1 MAVAEPG
8 PEETRVRD
16 IATSRVDQI
25 GGTIAALSDI
35 VRTFGHI
42 ERRHMEIV
50 ADVFNLTVAEIRG
63 VVSFYSDLRTEPV
76 GRRHIRICQAEA
88 CQAVG
93 GRELTAGTVA
103 KLGIDLGET
112 AADGSVS
119 LEAVYCLGLCTS
131 GPSATVDGRAVP
143 FATVEVLTGSLQPG
157 SARGNPSQE
166 KSLQPGSAR
175 GNPSHENSPQPGS
188 ARVSLAEDGSAR
200 GIPSHEK

>member
-1 MAVAEPG
+1 MAVVEPG
-8 PEETRVRD
+8 LEETRVRD
-16 IATSRVDQI
+16 IATSRLDHI

-63 VVSFYSDLRTEPV
+63 IVSFYSDLRTEPA

-88 CQAVG
+88 CQSVG
-93 GRELTAGTVA
+93 GRELTAATA
-103 KLGIDLGET
+103 SRLGIHLGET

-143 FATVEVLTGSLQPG
+143 YATVEALVG
-157 SARGNPSQE
+157 
-166 KSLQPGSAR
+166 
-175 GNPSHENSPQPGS
+175 SPQPGS
-188 ARVSLAEDGSAR
+188 ARGHPSHEKSPQPGSAR
-200 GIPSHEK
+200 GHPSHEKSPQPGSARGHPSQKE

>member
-1 MAVAEPG
+1 MATVESG
-8 PEETRVRD
+8 SEERRVRD
-16 IATSRVDQI
+16 IATSRLAHI

-63 VVSFYSDLRTEPV
+63 IVSFYSDLRTAPV
-76 GRRHIRICQAEA
+76 GKRHIRICQAEA
-88 CQAVG
+88 CQSVG
-93 GRELTAGTVA
+93 GRELTAATA
-103 KLGIDLGET
+103 SRLGINLGET

-131 GPSATVDGRAVP
+131 GPSATVDGRAIP

-157 SARGNPSQE
+157 SAR
-166 KSLQPGSAR
+166 
-175 GNPSHENSPQPGS
+175 
-188 ARVSLAEDGSAR
+188 VSLAEDGSAR
-200 GIPSHEK
+200 GNPSQER

>member
-1 MAVAEPG
+1 MATVESG
-8 PEETRVRD
+8 SEERRVRD
-16 IATSRVDQI
+16 IATSRLAHI

-63 VVSFYSDLRTEPV
+63 IVSFYSDLRTAPV
-76 GRRHIRICQAEA
+76 GKRHIRICQAEA

-93 GRELTAGTVA
+93 GRELTAATA
-103 KLGIDLGET
+103 SRLGINLGET

-131 GPSATVDGRAVP
+131 GPQRHRGRSRGPLCHGRGVDREP
-143 FATVEVLTGSLQPG
+143 
-157 SARGNPSQE
+157 SAREREGVPRRRWE
-166 KSLQPGSAR
+166 REG
-175 GNPSHENSPQPGS
+175 
-188 ARVSLAEDGSAR
+188 
-200 GIPSHEK
+200 

>member
-1 MAVAEPG
+1 MTAAEPG
-8 PEETRVRD
+8 SEETRVRD
-16 IATSRVDQI
+16 IATSRIDQI

-35 VRTFGHI
+35 VRAFGCI

-63 VVSFYSDLRTEPV
+63 IVSFYSDLRTTPA

-88 CQAVG
+88 CQSVG
-93 GRELTAGTVA
+93 GRELTAATA
-103 KLGIDLGET
+103 ARLGINLGET

-131 GPSATVDGRAVP
+131 GPSATVDGRAVAY
-143 FATVEVLTGSLQPG
+143 ATVEALIESP
-157 SARGNPSQE
+157 
-166 KSLQPGSAR
+166 QPGSAR

-188 ARVSLAEDGSAR
+188 ARGNPSHENSPQPGSAR
-200 GIPSHEK
+200 G

>member
-8 PEETRVRD
+8 LEEIRVRD
-16 IATSRVDQI
+16 ITTSRVDHI

-63 VVSFYSDLRTEPV
+63 IVSFYSDLRTEPA

-93 GRELTAGTVA
+93 GRELTFATKE
-103 KLGIDLGET
+103 KLGISLGET
-112 AADGSVS
+112 AEDGSVS
-119 LEAVYCLGLCTS
+119 LEAVYCLGLCAS
-131 GPSATVDGRAVP
+131 GPSATVNGRAVP
-143 FATVEVLTGSLQPG
+143 YATVEALT
-157 SARGNPSQE
+157 E
-166 KSLQPGSAR
+166 
-175 GNPSHENSPQPGS
+175 
-188 ARVSLAEDGSAR
+188 
-200 GIPSHEK
+200 

>member
-1 MAVAEPG
+1 MTAAEPA
-8 PEETRVRD
+8 PEETRIRD
-16 IATSRVDQI
+16 IATSRADHI

-63 VVSFYSDLRTEPV
+63 IVSFYSDLRTEPT
-76 GRRHIRICQAEA
+76 GKRHIRICQAEA

-93 GRELTAGTVA
+93 GRELTAATA
-103 KLGIDLGET
+103 SRLGIDLGET

-143 FATVEVLTGSLQPG
+143 YATVEALV
-157 SARGNPSQE
+157 
-166 KSLQPGSAR
+166 K
-175 GNPSHENSPQPGS
+175 SPQPGS
-188 ARVSLAEDGSAR
+188 ARGH
-200 GIPSHEK
+200 PSQKK

>member
-1 MAVAEPG
+1 MATVEPG
-8 PEETRVRD
+8 SEETRVRD
-16 IATSRVDQI
+16 IATGRLDQI

-63 VVSFYSDLRTEPV
+63 IVSFYSDLRTEPT
-76 GRRHIRICQAEA
+76 GKRHIRICQAEA
-88 CQAVG
+88 CQS
-93 GRELTAGTVA
+93 ELTAATA
-103 KLGIDLGET
+103 SRLGISLGET

-143 FATVEVLTGSLQPG
+143 YATVEALV
-157 SARGNPSQE
+157 E
-166 KSLQPGSAR
+166 
-175 GNPSHENSPQPGS
+175 
-188 ARVSLAEDGSAR
+188 
-200 GIPSHEK
+200 

>member
-1 MAVAEPG
+1 MATVEPG
-8 PEETRVRD
+8 SEETRVRD
-16 IATSRVDQI
+16 IATARVDHI
-25 GGTIAALSDI
+25 GGTIAALSDV

-63 VVSFYSDLRTEPV
+63 IVSFYSDLRTAPP
-76 GRRHIRICQAEA
+76 GKRHIRICQAEA

-93 GRELTAGTVA
+93 GRELTAATA
-103 KLGIDLGET
+103 SRLGIDLGET

-143 FATVEVLTGSLQPG
+143 YATVEALV
-157 SARGNPSQE
+157 
-166 KSLQPGSAR
+166 K
-175 GNPSHENSPQPGS
+175 
-188 ARVSLAEDGSAR
+188 
-200 GIPSHEK
+200 